1 MNIIAREPNDDE
13 KDRID
18 QFLWT
23 YRYAKNLNP
32 NNPDYDYLLGLFAYS
47 MNMQNTAI
55 IALNTA
61 MTLKENY
68 NGFVET
74 YYNEKKVK
82 EILKSYNA
90 WVE

>member
-1 MNIIAREPNDDE
+1 
-13 KDRID
+13 
-18 QFLWT
+18 
-23 YRYAKNLNP
+23 
-32 NNPDYDYLLGLFAYS
+32 
-47 MNMQNTAI
+47 MQNTAI